1 MTSANTFD
9 AQGKV
14 TATTDPKTGE
24 VEASAVFNA
33 TPERLFRA
41 LSTKEICNWW
51 VRPGVFNTEEWSG
64 DVREG
69 GRWAA
74 AGIGGGQAYQLEGEF
89 ITVEVPRKLAHTWK
103 PVGAPFKP
111 ATLTYDLK
119 PQADGV
125 QLTLRHSGLPNE
137 DVCEKTRAGWE
148 TSLMRLQDII
158 AAEKG

>member
-1 MTSANTFD
+1 MTSTNAIDTE
-9 AQGKV
+9 GKV
-14 TATTDPKTGE
+14 TATTDPTTGE
-24 VEASAVFNA
+24 IEASGVFDT

-74 AGIGGGQAYQLEGEF
+74 AGIGGGQPYQLEGEF
-89 ITVEVPRKLAHTWK
+89 ITVEEPRKLAHTWK
-103 PVGAPFKP
+103 PVGAPFEP
-111 ATLTYDLK
+111 AMLTYALK

-125 QLTLRHSGLPNE
+125 QLTLRHSGLPNA

-148 TSLMRLQDII
+148 TSLMRLREIV
-158 AAEKG
+158 AAEKA